1 MLQDGSI
8 FAQSP
13 SFNSYSS
20 DNFAQ
25 IAAKVC
31 EEFVDDRVQLGLE
44 PLQNEGENHDDD
56 EIVQVQEEEKEDDL
70 LEEHKEEEKANEEEE
85 EEEDESEFEFSFLS
99 GDGIAISADE
109 IFANGQ
115 IRPVYPIFNR
125 DLLFAGGKDYDED
138 DDHTDSKQ
146 PKKNSSLRKLFIG
159 EREEDDGHSCS
170 SSEAD
175 ELDNL
180 PAGTYCVW
188 KPKQQSSTTSS
199 PDTCKKSKS
208 TGSSSSSSS
217 RSATTAASVSKRWR
231 FRDFLFRSNSDGK
244 DTFVFLTPSSGTS
257 TNKMM
262 MKNRKEEK
270 LVIEEKLEKVVVS
283 GNKAAAGKGKL
294 KSGAAAK
301 AVTEVSAHEI
311 HYVRNRA
318 LKENDRK
325 KSYLP
330 YRQDLV
336 GFFANVNGL
345 NRNLHPF

>member
-44 PLQNEGENHDDD
+44 PLQNEEKNHDD
-56 EIVQVQEEEKEDDL
+56 EIVQVQEEEKEDHL
-70 LEEHKEEEKANEEEE
+70 LEEHEEEEEKANEEEE

-125 DLLFAGGKDYDED
+125 DLLFAGGKDDYDED
-138 DDHTDSKQ
+138 DRSKQ
-146 PKKNSSLRKLFIG
+146 PKKNNSSLRKLFIG

-175 ELDNL
+175 VDELDNL

-188 KPKQQSSTTSS
+188 KPKQQSSTASS

-208 TGSSSSSSS
+208 TGSSSSSAS
-217 RSATTAASVSKRWR
+217 RSATTVAASVSKRWR

-270 LVIEEKLEKVVVS
+270 LVIEEKLEKVVVT
-283 GNKAAAGKGKL
+283 GNKVAAGKGKL
-294 KSGAAAK
+294 KSGAAA
-301 AVTEVSAHEI
+301 AEVSAHEI

>member
-31 EEFVDDRVQLGLE
+31 EEFVDDRLQLGLE
-44 PLQNEGENHDDD
+44 PLRNEEENHDDD
-56 EIVQVQEEEKEDDL
+56 EIVQVQEEDDL
-70 LEEHKEEEKANEEEE
+70 IEEHKEEEKANEEE

-125 DLLFAGGKDYDED
+125 DLLFAGGKDYD

-170 SSEAD
+170 SSEADVD

-217 RSATTAASVSKRWR
+217 RSATATAASVSKRWR

-283 GNKAAAGKGKL
+283 GNKAASGKGKL
-294 KSGAAAK
+294 KSGAAA
-301 AVTEVSAHEI
+301 AEVSAHEI

>member
-1 MLQDGSI
+1 MLPDGSI

-20 DNFAQ
+20 DNFAE

-31 EEFVDDRVQLGLE
+31 QEFVDDRVQLSLE
-44 PLQNEGENHDDD
+44 PLIKEENDDKPG
-56 EIVQVQEEEKEDDL
+56 EIVELQEEKDDL
-70 LEEHKEEEKANEEEE
+70 LQEEEEEKAAEEDIEK
-85 EEEDESEFEFSFLS
+85 EEDEDEFEFSFLS

-115 IRPVYPIFNR
+115 IRPVFPIFNR
-125 DLLFAGGKDYDED
+125 DLLFAGGKNYDED
-138 DDHTDSKQ
+138 NESKH

-159 EREEDDGHSCS
+159 EREEDVHSCS

-188 KPKQQSSTTSS
+188 KPKQSSTRISS
-199 PDTCKKSKS
+199 SLPDTCKKSKS
-208 TGSSSSSSS
+208 TGSSSSSSQS
-217 RSATTAASVSKRWR
+217 VSTTSVSKRWR

-244 DTFVFLTPSSGTS
+244 DTFVFLTPSASS
-257 TNKMM
+257 SSATNKMM
-262 MKNRKEEK
+262 MKNTKEEK
-270 LVIEEKLEKVVVS
+270 LVIEKLEKVVVS
-283 GNKAAAGKGKL
+283 GEGKVVGKGKS
-294 KSGAAAK
+294 KTGAAADN
-301 AVTEVSAHEI
+301 SAHEI

-345 NRNLHPF
+345 SRNLHPF

>member
-13 SFNSYSS
+13 SFNSYTS

-44 PLQNEGENHDDD
+44 PLQNEEEENHDDDD
-56 EIVQVQEEEKEDDL
+56 EIVQAQEEEKYDDPP
-70 LEEHKEEEKANEEEE
+70 EEHEEEDEEEE

-138 DDHTDSKQ
+138 DDHTDGSKQ

-175 ELDNL
+175 VDELHNL

-188 KPKQQSSTTSS
+188 KPKQQLSTASS

-208 TGSSSSSSS
+208 TGSSSSSVS
-217 RSATTAASVSKRWR
+217 RSATATAASVSKRWR

-244 DTFVFLTPSSGTS
+244 DTFVFLTPSVSSS

-262 MKNRKEEK
+262 MKNGREEK
-270 LVIEEKLEKVVVS
+270 LVIEEKLEKVVVA
-283 GNKAAAGKGKL
+283 GNKVAAGKGKL
-294 KSGAAAK
+294 KSGAAA
-301 AVTEVSAHEI
+301 EVSAHEI

-318 LKENDRK
+318 LKENDKK

-336 GFFANVNGL
+336 GLFANVNGL
-345 NRNLHPF
+345 NRNLRPF